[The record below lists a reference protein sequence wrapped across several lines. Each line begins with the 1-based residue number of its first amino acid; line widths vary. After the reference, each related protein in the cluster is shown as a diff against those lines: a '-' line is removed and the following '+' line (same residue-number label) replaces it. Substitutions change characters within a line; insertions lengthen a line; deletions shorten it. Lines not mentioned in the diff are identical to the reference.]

1 MSDDREPSQSEIER
15 AHALAEALS
24 GEKEP
29 ASAEDAELVDLA
41 RSLRA
46 ANTPADLDAKDNE
59 EILSRALSKKDGAK
73 KSGDG
78 GGRVIRV
85 TFGAVAAL
93 ALAAAIFLLVTRP
106 KPQDETGEVATFMR
120 SRSTQPLFQQPFKPG
135 DAAARIDRIAM
146 ARERD
151 YRENRFTARRT
162 R

>member
-1 MSDDREPSQSEIER
+1 MSDEREPKQSEIE
-15 AHALAEALS
+15 AGHALAEALS
-24 GEKEP
+24 GKEP
-29 ASAEDAELVDLA
+29 ATDEDKELVDLA

-46 ANTPADLDAKDNE
+46 ANAPTAIDAKDHE
-59 EILSRALSKKDGAK
+59 EILSRALSKRGGAK
-73 KSGDG
+73 KSDG

-93 ALAAAIFLLVTRP
+93 ALAAAIFLVVTRP
-106 KPQDETGEVATFMR
+106 KPQDESSEVATFAR
-120 SRSTQPLFQQPFKPG
+120 SRSTQPLFSQPFKPG

-146 ARERD
+146 AREQD